1 MCSLALSNHC
11 FFQDACP
18 YMFWSPFGQL
28 FRWWPVRLMYLN
40 TASHLHSRYWRFEE
54 KKLKPQSFNS
64 DPICAGHL
72 IWHRS
77 SPPCRNQAS
86 SLAFL
91 IAQMQKNAD
100 QVEKDILRSEE
111 LLAVVRIRWKGHTNR
126 CFTGRLSHCRLLST
140 GCWEWKER
148 PPAPASNWDFR
159 QAGWGWRPAEG
170 PFPGCWQSQEAQTP
184 SGHRDRERVSGRR

>member
-1 MCSLALSNHC
+1 MTSEINVFKYSITPALS
-11 FFQDACP
+11 
-18 YMFWSPFGQL
+18 L
-28 FRWWPVRLMYLN
+28 LKI
-40 TASHLHSRYWRFEE
+40 WRE
-54 KKLKPQSFNS
+54 KLKPQLFNS
-64 DPICAGHL
+64 DPICAGDF
-72 IWHRS
+72 IWHPS

-86 SLAFL
+86 SLALL

-126 CFTGRLSHCRLLST
+126 CIWVVFTGRFSHYRPLST

-170 PFPGCWQSQEAQTP
+170 SFPGCWQSQETQTP
-184 SGHRDRERVSGRR
+184 PGHRDRERVSGQR